1 MKMTIKQFAE
11 ANGVNYATA
20 RGGID
25 LLIVKGVVK
34 KTDEQMPPAGGKGRG
49 SNLFEVPDTVTVQ
62 LQC

>member
-25 LLIVKGVVK
+25 FLIAKGEVK
-34 KTDEQMPPAGGKGRG
+34 KLDEQVPPAGGKGRG
-49 SNLFEVPDTVTVQ
+49 SNLFDVPDAVTVC
-62 LQC
+62 LS